1 MKSVAQTKMCQRIVD
16 PARRTVR
23 RWVFGD
29 VVRFDPGPPYLI
41 AESPSYAPARVVV
54 HSEDDRVRVGRYSGV
69 HPTVTFLPGGE
80 HRTDF
85 VTTWYFSYLMGIGE
99 PETSWSRGPIV
110 VGNDVWIGREAMVV
124 SGVTIGDG
132 AVVGTRALVTKDVA
146 PYEIV
151 GGVPARHLRWRFS
164 EEIRPACSPRPGGT
178 GRSTKSSPTTASCK
192 TQMSPASSHGTRAG
206 QVKPARTVGPS
217 PGPQPC
223 PPTRTTAQRR
233 EPLSTRHRLS
243 MAVPAGP
250 DGPAGRRAAQGDLQ
264 VPHPRGRDRQ
274 RPSRRPTGSARQA
287 PAAPGGSRG
296 PRRAEG

>member
-29 VVRFDPGPPYLI
+29 VVHFDPGPPYLI

-164 EEIRPACSPRPGGT
+164 EEIRAGLLATAWWDWPVDKVIAHHRQLQNPDVAGFIARHTGWPGQACPDCGPEPRP
-178 GRSTKSSPTTASCK
+178 P
-192 TQMSPASSHGTRAG
+192 
-206 QVKPARTVGPS
+206 
-217 PGPQPC
+217 
-223 PPTRTTAQRR
+223 
-233 EPLSTRHRLS
+233 
-243 MAVPAGP
+243 AVPANSHHR
-250 DGPAGRRAAQGDLQ
+250 PA
-264 VPHPRGRDRQ
+264 P
-274 RPSRRPTGSARQA
+274 
-287 PAAPGGSRG
+287 
-296 PRRAEG
+296 